1 MPRLRFGF
9 GISRINDSD
18 GQEIIGRES
27 PVVREE
33 FVSNQFQELL
43 PIGLIMN
50 DRLRVVAVSGEGVER
65 TRGCSSRWAT
75 NAHGARVGRS
85 KVK

>member
-1 MPRLRFGF
+1 MPRLRLFGS

-18 GQEIIGRES
+18 GHETIGRKS
-27 PVVREE
+27 PVVRDR
-33 FVSNQFQELL
+33 FVSNQFQEIL

-65 TRGCSSRWAT
+65 MGGIYSRLAGH
-75 NAHGARVGRS
+75 AGGA
-85 KVK
+85 